1 MLNALP
7 AWLWSAWSLPPLTTS
22 ALLAMLLVY
31 LLGVRRLW
39 RQAGRGQGVGGLQ
52 LASFLAGWAF
62 LVIALLSPL
71 DTAVSLLFSAHM
83 AQHLLLA
90 YLAAPL
96 LAYASVGLA
105 AVWALPRTARL
116 GYGRWWRRS
125 PRFRVAVA
133 RLTHPATVL
142 LLYVLSFWLWHLPA
156 AYQAALRFPVLHA
169 LEHLSMFGSA
179 YLFWW
184 LVIQPL
190 GRRRLGLGATL
201 LYVVAASVQG
211 MVLSSLIVFA
221 PAPLYAGYVTAAQA
235 LGVEALRDQQFA
247 GAMMRTL
254 GGLVYLA
261 ASVALFLAWIR
272 QMERRDL
279 VAG

>member
-1 MLNALP
+1 M
-7 AWLWSAWSLPPLTTS
+7 
-22 ALLAMLLVY
+22 LLAY
-31 LLGVRRLW
+31 LWGLRRLW
-39 RQAGRGQGVGGLQ
+39 RQAGADHGIGRLQ
-52 LASFLAGWAF
+52 LVCFLAGWLC
-62 LVIALLSPL
+62 LVVALLSPL
-71 DTAVSLLFSAHM
+71 DTAASLLLSAHM

-105 AVWALPRTARL
+105 IIWALPHAGRL
-116 GYGRWWRRS
+116 GYSRWWRGS
-125 PRFRVAVA
+125 PRA
-133 RLTHPATVL
+133 RGLIAWLTHPATVL

-156 AYQAALRFPVLHA
+156 AYQAALRIPVVHG

-190 GRRRLGLGATL
+190 GRRRIGLGATV
-201 LYVVAASVQG
+201 LYVLAASVQG

-221 PAPLYAGYVTAAQA
+221 PAPLYVDYATAAQA
-235 LGVEALRDQQFA
+235 LGVEALRDQQLA

-261 ASVALFLAWIR
+261 ASVVLFLAWIR

-279 VAG
+279 QLG